1 MEVNNRPVVGISCGD
16 LNGIGTEVILK
27 SFEDSRILE
36 FFTPLI
42 FSNLEFLLSQAKNY
56 KLNLTFNKINLNQR
70 PRAGKINVIDVWD
83 ETFKLEFGKS
93 TKESGNLS
101 FLSLEAVVKAIN
113 NNVADIMVTAPINK
127 QNIQNE
133 KFDFPGHTGYL
144 SKQFKGESL
153 MFMVSEELKLG
164 LLTDHI
170 PLKDIV
176 SKINFNVILNK
187 IKLIENSLKID
198 FGINK
203 PKIAVLSINPHVGD
217 GGVIGNEDDTL
228 LIPALLEASK
238 LGSLISGPFPS
249 DSFFGSG
256 AYKKYDAVLA
266 MYHDQ
271 GLVPFKTLSFGEG
284 VNYTAGLNIVRT
296 SPDHGTGYDIAGK
309 NKANPA
315 SFKKALFLGIE
326 IFKMRKNY
334 QKLLKPQ
341 L

>member
-1 MEVNNRPVVGISCGD
+1 
-16 LNGIGTEVILK
+16 
-27 SFEDSRILE
+27 
-36 FFTPLI
+36 
-42 FSNLEFLLSQAKNY
+42 
-56 KLNLTFNKINLNQR
+56 
-70 PRAGKINVIDVWD
+70 
-83 ETFKLEFGKS
+83 
-93 TKESGNLS
+93 
-101 FLSLEAVVKAIN
+101 
-113 NNVADIMVTAPINK
+113 
-127 QNIQNE
+127 
-133 KFDFPGHTGYL
+133 
-144 SKQFKGESL
+144 
-153 MFMVSEELKLG
+153 
-164 LLTDHI
+164 
-170 PLKDIV
+170 
-176 SKINFNVILNK
+176 
-187 IKLIENSLKID
+187 
-198 FGINK
+198 
-203 PKIAVLSINPHVGD
+203 LSINPHVGD

>member
-1 MEVNNRPVVGISCGD
+1 
-16 LNGIGTEVILK
+16 
-27 SFEDSRILE
+27 
-36 FFTPLI
+36 
-42 FSNLEFLLSQAKNY
+42 
-56 KLNLTFNKINLNQR
+56 
-70 PRAGKINVIDVWD
+70 
-83 ETFKLEFGKS
+83 
-93 TKESGNLS
+93 
-101 FLSLEAVVKAIN
+101 
-113 NNVADIMVTAPINK
+113 MVTAPINK

-133 KFDFPGHTGYL
+133 KFYFPGHTDYL
-144 SKQFKGESL
+144 SEQFRGESL
-153 MFMVSEELKLG
+153 MFMVSDELKIG

-170 PLKDIV
+170 PLKEIV
-176 SKINFNVILNK
+176 SKINLNTIQNK
-187 IKLIENSLKID
+187 IKLIEKSLRID
-198 FGINK
+198 FGVIK

-217 GGVIGNEDDTL
+217 GGVIGSEDDIL
-228 LIPALLEASK
+228 LRPALLEASK
-238 LGSLISGPFPS
+238 SGSIISGPFPS

-309 NKANPA
+309 NKADPA